1 MEFLN
6 RKSKLFLEKI
16 RIFFKG
22 VFLTTEERR
31 EGEEKEKREREK
43 ELK

>member
-16 RIFFKG
+16 RIFLRGFFSQPRKG
-22 VFLTTEERR
+22 ER
-31 EGEEKEKREREK
+31 EKKRKRERERK
-43 ELK
+43 